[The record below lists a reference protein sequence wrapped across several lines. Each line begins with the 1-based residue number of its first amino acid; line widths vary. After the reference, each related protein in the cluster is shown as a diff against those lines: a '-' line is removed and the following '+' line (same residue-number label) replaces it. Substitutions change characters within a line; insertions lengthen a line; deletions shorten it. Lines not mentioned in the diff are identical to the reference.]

1 MPYAIQMENAFRN
14 AMGDY
19 TTRTCADVYRN
30 VYVNSNERKLC
41 EEDKALLDEIFKRSG
56 RYSKSP
62 FIFGWFIDRLEDNT
76 NEYVVEF
83 LRYNWKNGAIK
94 LNDHKKYF
102 ENDTTPTVDY
112 SKVENPQELIKQ
124 KQDIAFAKKMNEI
137 TQNYKIEKK
146 IETKLEDKNTD
157 TNTITTTMATYTT
170 TIITAEQYKNGI
182 QKETG
187 TLMFGDKYYDMLS
200 YMDMKVLR
208 KKFGMR
214 KEQRIKAVVVMTKEH
229 TEFKNVANLDLPLK
243 YAVFCDKDD
252 VGAEWANFGGMYSHK
267 HPLGDAFVVVN
278 KL

>member
-1 MPYAIQMENAFRN
+1 MNAYETAFKN

-19 TTRTCADVYRN
+19 TTRTCDDVYRN
-30 VYVNSNERKLC
+30 VYVNSNCRKLC
-41 EEDKALLDEIFKRSG
+41 DWEKDLLNQIFIRSDKFS
-56 RYSKSP
+56 SNP
-62 FIFGWFIDRLEDNT
+62 FIFGWKEGE
-76 NEYVVEF
+76 EYK
-83 LRYNWKNGAIK
+83 RADIYKPIK
-94 LNDHKKYF
+94 LND
-102 ENDTTPTVDY
+102 
-112 SKVENPQELIKQ
+112 LKQ
-124 KQDIAFAKKMNEI
+124 NC
-137 TQNYKIEKK
+137 KIEKK
-146 IETKLEDKNTD
+146 IETKLEDKTTD
-157 TNTITTTMATYTT
+157 TNTITTMATYTT

-229 TEFKNVANLDLPLK
+229 TDFKNVANLDLPFE

>member
-1 MPYAIQMENAFRN
+1 MNAYEIAFKN

-19 TTRTCADVYRN
+19 TTRTCDDVYRN
-30 VYVNSNERKLC
+30 IYVNSNCRKLC
-41 EEDKALLDEIFKRSG
+41 DWEKDLLNQIFIRSDK
-56 RYSKSP
+56 YSKNP
-62 FIFGWFIDRLEDNT
+62 FIFGWKEGEEYKRLDI
-76 NEYVVEF
+76 Y
-83 LRYNWKNGAIK
+83 KPIK
-94 LNDHKKYF
+94 LND
-102 ENDTTPTVDY
+102 P
-112 SKVENPQELIKQ
+112 KQ
-124 KQDIAFAKKMNEI
+124 NH
-137 TQNYKIEKK
+137 KIEKK
-146 IETKLEDKNTD
+146 IELDELDLLEAID
-157 TNTITTTMATYTT
+157 TNTKTTMATYTT

-229 TEFKNVANLDLPLK
+229 TDFKNVANLDLPLR